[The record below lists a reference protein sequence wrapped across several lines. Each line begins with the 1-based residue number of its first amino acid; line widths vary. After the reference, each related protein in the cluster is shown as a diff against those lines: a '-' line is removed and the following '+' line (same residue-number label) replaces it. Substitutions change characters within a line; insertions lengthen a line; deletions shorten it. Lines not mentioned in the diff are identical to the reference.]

1 MKQITK
7 TRKAVM
13 TLAAAL
19 QSNAQPWPDALR
31 QAWAMAKRRQTTNI
45 AGVTYGNRQ
54 TALARLETY
63 DIEAITVRLER
74 EPNNPH
80 DSNAIKV
87 LISVNGSA
95 SYKLGYL
102 PRQQAALLA
111 PLLDKEIETVT
122 KFKAITGGIEGKET
136 RGALISVGL

>member
-19 QSNAQPWPDALR
+19 QDNACPWPDALK
-31 QAWAMAKRRQTTNI
+31 QAWAIARKRQTTNV

-63 DIEAITVRLER
+63 DKKAINVWLER
-74 EPNNPH
+74 EPLNPH
-80 DSNAIKV
+80 DGNAVRVIV
-87 LISVNGSA
+87 SVNGSA

-102 PRQQAALLA
+102 PRKQAAILA
-111 PLLDKEIETVT
+111 PLLDKDIETVT
-122 KFKAITGGIEGKET
+122 KFKAVTGGFEGRET